1 MLMMVINGAW
11 QHNLL
16 PIVSQYTALQSTWAT
31 EGTQGLSWEQETG
44 RVEGQTSGDITDPE
58 VGISSIRE
66 ALSDQD
72 AGFDSTYSV
81 CV

>member
-1 MLMMVINGAW
+1 M
-11 QHNLL
+11 
-16 PIVSQYTALQSTWAT
+16 
-31 EGTQGLSWEQETG
+31 
-44 RVEGQTSGDITDPE
+44 EGQTSGDSVDPE

-72 AGFDSTYSV
+72 AGFDGTYDV